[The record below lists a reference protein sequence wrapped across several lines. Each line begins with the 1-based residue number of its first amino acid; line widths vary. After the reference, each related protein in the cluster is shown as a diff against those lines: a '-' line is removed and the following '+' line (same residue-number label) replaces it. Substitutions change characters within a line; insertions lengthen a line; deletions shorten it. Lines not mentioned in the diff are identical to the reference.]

1 MKTISQ
7 YREEIAAL
15 MQKIGDMDAK
25 CIAENRDPTEEELN
39 LKAIM
44 MDKIDAT
51 RKVVEAQ
58 ERQEKM
64 AKELTAP
71 AAALTVPDGA
81 RIIASPDRAGKDT
94 FLSFGEQLVAVM
106 QAGMPGGLVD
116 PRLRNIRA
124 ATGLGETV
132 PSEGGFL
139 VQTDFATDLLQDV
152 FETGILASRCR
163 RIPISGK
170 SNSIKINGIDE
181 TSRATSRYGGII
193 AYWIKEAGSKGT
205 GTKPKFRQI
214 ELNLHKLIGLCYATD
229 ELLDDAAA
237 LEGVI
242 RDGFKGEFG
251 FRIDDAI
258 INGTGAG
265 EPKGILQAGSLVSVA
280 KEAGQAADT
289 IMTENIVKMYSR
301 LFASSRNSAVW
312 LINQNVEPQLFTLHL
327 DVGTGGI
334 PVYMPAGGLSGL
346 PYGTLFGRPVL
357 PIEQC
362 QTLGDQGD
370 IILAD
375 FANGY
380 VLADKGGIKTDRSI
394 HVKFDYDETVFRF
407 VLRVDGQPV
416 RASALTP
423 YKGTVASSQSHFVA
437 LDDRA

>member
-7 YREEIAAL
+7 YREDVAAL
-15 MQKIGDMDAK
+15 MTKIGDMDAK
-25 CIAENRDPTEEELN
+25 CIAENRDPTKEELT
-39 LKAIM
+39 LKTEM
-44 MDKIDAT
+44 MNKVDAT
-51 RKVVEAQ
+51 REVIKAA
-58 ERQEKM
+58 ERQE
-64 AKELTAP
+64 ALATELATP
-71 AAALTVPDGA
+71 AAPLTVVDGA
-81 RIIASPDRAGKDT
+81 RIDTGGNRAGKDT

-106 QAGMPGGLVD
+106 NAGMQGGVVD
-116 PRLRNIRA
+116 PRLRNIQA

-139 VQTDFATDLLQDV
+139 VQTDFATDMLKDV

-163 RIPISGK
+163 RVTISGK
-170 SNSIKINGIDE
+170 SNSLKINGIDE

-193 AYWIKEAGSKGT
+193 AYWIKEAGSKSAT
-205 GTKPKFRQI
+205 QPKFRQI
-214 ELNLHKLIGLCYATD
+214 ELNLHKLIGMCYATD

-237 LEGVI
+237 LEGII

-265 EPKGILQAGSLVSVA
+265 EPLGILASGCLVSVA
-280 KEAGQAADT
+280 KEAAQAADT
-289 IMTENIVKMYSR
+289 VMTENIVKMYSR
-301 LFASSRNSAVW
+301 LFASSRPSSVW

-375 FANGY
+375 FRNGY
-380 VLADKGGIKTDRSI
+380 ILAEKGGVKSDVSI
-394 HVKFDYDETVFRF
+394 HVKFDYDESVFRF
-407 VLRVDGQPV
+407 VIRVDGQPV
-416 RASALTP
+416 RASELTP
-423 YKGTVASSQSHFVA
+423 YKGGATATQSHFVA

>member
-7 YREEIAAL
+7 YRDDIAAL
-15 MQKIGDMDAK
+15 MKKIGDMDAK
-25 CIAENRDPTEEELN
+25 CIAENRDPTDEELN
-39 LKAIM
+39 LKTEM
-44 MDKIDAT
+44 MNKVAAT
-51 RKVVEAQ
+51 RKIVEAQ
-58 ERQEKM
+58 ERQEVM
-64 AKELTAP
+64 AQELAAP
-71 AAALTVPDGA
+71 ASALTVADGTK
-81 RIIASPDRAGKDT
+81 IIAAPARAGKDT

-106 QAGMPGGLVD
+106 NAGMQGGVVD
-116 PRLRNIRA
+116 PRLRNIPA

-139 VQTDFATDLLQDV
+139 VQTDFATDMLKDV

-163 RIPISGK
+163 RVQISGK
-170 SNSIKINGIDE
+170 SNSLKINGIDE

-193 AYWIKEAGSKGT
+193 AYWLHEAATKGT

-237 LEGVI
+237 LEGII

-265 EPKGILQAGSLVSVA
+265 EPLGILQAGSLVTVSA
-280 KEAGQAADT
+280 EAAQAADT

-301 LFASSRNSAVW
+301 LFASSRQSSVW

-362 QTLGDQGD
+362 QTLGDLGD

-375 FANGY
+375 FLNGY
-380 VLADKGGIKTDRSI
+380 ILADKGGIKSDVSI
-394 HVKFDYDETVFRF
+394 HVKFDYDESVFRF
-407 VLRVDGQPV
+407 VIRVDGQPV

-423 YKGTVASSQSHFVA
+423 YKGGVNFTQNHFIA
-437 LDDRA
+437 LEAR

>member
-1 MKTISQ
+1 MKTITQ
-7 YREEIAAL
+7 YREDIAAL
-15 MQKIGDMDAK
+15 MQKIGEMDAK

-39 LKAIM
+39 LKAEI
-44 MDKIDAT
+44 MDKVAAT
-51 RKVVEAQ
+51 RKIVEGQ
-58 ERQEKM
+58 ERQETM
-64 AKELTAP
+64 AQELAAP
-71 AAALTVPDGA
+71 ATPLTIPDGTK
-81 RIIASPDRAGKDT
+81 IIASPDRAGKDT
-94 FLSFGEQLVAVM
+94 FLTLGEQMAAVM
-106 QAGMPGGLVD
+106 NAGMPGGHVD
-116 PRLRNIRA
+116 PRLRNIKA

-139 VQTDFATDLLQDV
+139 VQTDFATDMLKDV
-152 FETGILASRCR
+152 FDTGILASRCR
-163 RIPISGK
+163 RIQISGK

-193 AYWIKEAGSKGT
+193 AYWLHEAGLKT
-205 GTKPKFRQI
+205 ATKPKFRQI
-214 ELNLHKLIGLCYATD
+214 ELNLHKLIGMCYATD

-237 LEGVI
+237 LEGII

-265 EPKGILQAGSLVSVA
+265 EPMGILQAGSLVSVA
-280 KEAGQAADT
+280 KEAAQPADT

-301 LFASSRNSAVW
+301 LFASSRPSSVW

-380 VLADKGGIKTDRSI
+380 ILAEKGGIKSDVSI
-394 HVKFDYDETVFRF
+394 HVLFEYDESAFRF
-407 VLRVDGQPV
+407 VIRVDGQPV

-423 YKGTVASSQSHFVA
+423 YKGGATSTQNHFVA
-437 LDDRA
+437 LDARA

>member
-7 YREEIAAL
+7 YREDIANL
-15 MQKIGDMDAK
+15 MKKIGDMDAK

-39 LKAIM
+39 LKTEM
-44 MDKIDAT
+44 MNKVDAT
-51 RKVVEAQ
+51 RKVIEAA
-58 ERQEKM
+58 ERQEVM
-64 AKELTAP
+64 ATELAAP
-71 AAALTVPDGA
+71 AKPLTVPDGA
-81 RIIASPDRAGKDT
+81 KITASPDRAGKDT

-106 QAGMPGGLVD
+106 QAGRPGGIVD
-116 PRLRNIRA
+116 PRLRNIQA

-139 VQTDFATDLLQDV
+139 VQTDFATDMLKDV
-152 FETGILASRCR
+152 FETGILASKCR
-163 RIPISGK
+163 RITISGK
-170 SNSIKINGIDE
+170 ANGIKINGIDE

-193 AYWIKEAGSKGT
+193 AKWLHEAGDKT
-205 GTKPKFRQI
+205 ATKPKFRQI
-214 ELNLHKLIGLCYATD
+214 ELNLHKLIGYCYATD

-237 LEGVI
+237 LEGII

-251 FRIDDAI
+251 FKIDDAI

-265 EPKGILQAGSLVSVA
+265 EPLGILTAGSLVTVA
-280 KEAGQAADT
+280 AEGAQAADT

-301 LFASSRNSAVW
+301 IFASSRSNAVW

-346 PYGTLFGRPVL
+346 PFGTLFGRPVL

-362 QTLGDQGD
+362 STLGDIGD

-375 FANGY
+375 FENGY
-380 VLADKGGIKTDRSI
+380 ILAEKGGIKSDVSI
-394 HVKFDYDETVFRF
+394 HVAFITDEQVFRF
-407 VLRVDGQPV
+407 VLRADGQPV
-416 RASALTP
+416 RATVLTP
-423 YKGTVASSQSHFVA
+423 YKGTVTFSQSHFIA
-437 LDDRA
+437 LAAR